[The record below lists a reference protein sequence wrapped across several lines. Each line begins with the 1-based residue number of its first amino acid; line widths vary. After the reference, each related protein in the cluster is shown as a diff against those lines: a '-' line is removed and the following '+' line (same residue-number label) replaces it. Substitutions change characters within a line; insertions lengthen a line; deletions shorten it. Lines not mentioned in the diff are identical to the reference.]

1 MNEDLTLRPVAGR
14 GEYPKLVEIWASA
27 VDATHDFLADKDR
40 EQIRG
45 KVASDYFPQVRLT
58 VAERGGEPVG
68 FCGTAE
74 GNVEMLFVQAQSRG
88 TGVGAALLRHAVA
101 HQGATAV
108 DVNEQNPQAL
118 GFYEHQGFDV
128 VSRCERDG
136 QGLPYPLLH
145 LRLRAS

>member
-1 MNEDLTLRPVAGR
+1 MNEHLTLRPVAGSD
-14 GEYPKLVEIWASA
+14 EYPKLVEIWASA
-27 VDATHDFLADKDR
+27 VDATHDFLADADR

-45 KVASDYFPQVRLT
+45 KLATEYFPQVRLT
-58 VAERGGEPVG
+58 VAERDGEPVG

-74 GNVEMLFVQAQSRG
+74 GNVEMLFVHAGSSA

-101 HQGATAV
+101 QEGAVAV

-118 GFYEHQGFDV
+118 GFYEHLGFEV
-128 VSRCERDG
+128 VSRSERDG

-145 LRLRAS
+145 LRLRGR